1 MSSTA
6 TSPLRAGVIG
16 AGVFGGYHA
25 GKYVEN
31 PDTTLTAIFDPDK
44 ERAQALADT
53 HGVTAYSEVGL
64 FLEAVDIVTIAS
76 PGVTHAQMGARVLEA
91 GKPVLIEKPLAVTAQ
106 EADHLVRLASEQNL
120 PLACGHQERL
130 VFDVMGLTGID
141 TPPKRITAWRE
152 GPWSG
157 RSTDISVTFDLM
169 VHDLDLALT
178 LITQP
183 EARTLS
189 VEGKS
194 ERSDSLDE
202 VRMSA
207 RFANGAELELKASR
221 IADERRRGMVVEY
234 EDGVIEIDFVART
247 FKNTTGYDLNPD
259 YADTPEGRDPLG
271 ANVARFV
278 DAVLG
283 RASAPAAPGEAGA
296 AAVRFA
302 ERIDAMAA
310 D

>member
-31 PDTTLTAIFDPDK
+31 SDTTLTAIFDPDM
-44 ERAQALADT
+44 ERAQALADK
-53 HGVTAYSEVGL
+53 HGVTAYTELGV
-64 FLEAVDIVTIAS
+64 FLEAVDVVTIAS
-76 PGVTHAQMGARVLEA
+76 PGVTHAQMGARVLSA
-91 GKPVLIEKPLAVTAQ
+91 GKPVLIEKPLAVTGE
-106 EADHLVRLASEQNL
+106 EADMLVKLAAEMKL

-130 VFDVMGLTGID
+130 VFDVMGLTAIKA
-141 TPPKRITAWRE
+141 PPKRITAWRE

-178 LITQP
+178 LIGQS
-183 EARTLS
+183 EAESLS
-189 VEGKS
+189 VEGKT

-202 VRMSA
+202 VSIHA
-207 RFANGAELELKASR
+207 RFANGAALKLKASR
-221 IADERRRGMVVEY
+221 IADDRRRGMVVEY
-234 EDGVIEIDFVART
+234 EEGVIEIDFVART
-247 FKNTTGYDLNPD
+247 FKNTTGFDLNPD
-259 YADTPEGRDPLG
+259 YMDTPEGRDPLG

-283 RASAPAAPGEAGA
+283 RASGPAAPGEAGA
-296 AAVRFA
+296 AAVKFA
-302 ERIDAMAA
+302 ERVDAMAGQ
-310 D
+310 

>member
-25 GKYVEN
+25 GKYAEN
-31 PDTTLTAIFDPDK
+31 PDTTLTAIFDPDR
-44 ERAQALADT
+44 ERAQALADK
-53 HGVTAYSEVGL
+53 HGVTAYSEIGL
-64 FLEAVDIVTIAS
+64 FLEAVDVVTIAS
-76 PGVTHAQMGARVLEA
+76 PGVTHAEMGARVLEA
-91 GKPVLIEKPLAVTAQ
+91 GKPVLIEKPLAVTG
-106 EADHLVRLASEQNL
+106 EAADQLVKLAAERNL

-130 VFDVMGLTGID
+130 VFDVMGLTGIQ

-178 LITQP
+178 LIGQS
-183 EARTLS
+183 EAESLS
-189 VEGKS
+189 VDGKT
-194 ERSDSLDE
+194 ERSDSLDK
-202 VRMSA
+202 VSIQA
-207 RFANGAELELKASR
+207 RFANGAALELKASR
-221 IADERRRGMVVEY
+221 IADDRRRGMVVEY
-234 EDGVIEIDFVART
+234 EQGVIEIDFVART
-247 FKNTTGYDLNPD
+247 FKNTTGFDLNPD
-259 YADTPEGRDPLG
+259 YMDTPEGRDPLG

-283 RASAPAAPGEAGA
+283 RVSGPAAPGEAGA
-296 AAVRFA
+296 AAVKFA
-302 ERIDAMAA
+302 ERIDAMAGT
-310 D
+310 